1 MTRTATTPAHFHHSA
16 PSDDLVPSA
25 WLRVQPLEEF
35 FIFNPAIVRFHDRL
49 LMTYRVD
56 FGRGASATTR
66 AACAICV
73 LDAQLQVMPGS
84 VVALSD
90 TIVDGG
96 ANHFDPRFVVVGD
109 RLFVHYN
116 NNWDTQ
122 PNQIFLVELDPQT
135 LAARAPA
142 RALHLDGP
150 RQPIEK
156 NWMLFAHEGD
166 LFAIYQIDPHI
177 VLRVEI
183 EARGAVRCRPVHRTM
198 WETGSYTRRY
208 GAPRGGSPPV
218 RVGEHYIALFHSRTL
233 PRAVAAANAP
243 PAVIR
248 MSRTGWFKPIKRWLS
263 ERLDP
268 LRYFG
273 GVYGFAAAPP
283 FAPIFIRP
291 EPLLHPEA
299 EACRRQAPAAH
310 LSPRRVVYPSG
321 LVHLAPDRWLVSYGV
336 HDERCVLRSFTERE
350 LWGGTV
356 AGRWRAVQP

>member
-1 MTRTATTPAHFHHSA
+1 VSDHPAAVGGLHHVVPTGA
-16 PSDDLVPSA
+16 LVPPV
-25 WLRVQPLEEF
+25 WLRSRALADF
-35 FIFNPAIVRFHDRL
+35 FVFNPAIVRHHDRL

-56 FGRGASATTR
+56 FGRAAPARTR
-66 AACAICV
+66 IACAICV
-73 LDAQLQVMPGS
+73 LDERFQVTPGS

-90 TIVDGG
+90 TVIDGG
-96 ANHFDPRFVVVGD
+96 ANHFDPRFVAVGD

-116 NNWDTQ
+116 NNRDTQ

-177 VLRVEI
+177 VLHVDLD
-183 EARGAVRCRPVHRTM
+183 ARGAVRCRPVHRTA
-198 WETGSYTRRY
+198 WGTGGYTRRY
-208 GAPRGGSPPV
+208 GAPHGGAPPV
-218 RVGEHYIALFHSRTL
+218 RVGDHYIAIFHSRTL
-233 PRAVAAANAP
+233 PRAVAATNAP
-243 PAVIR
+243 PAVVR
-248 MSRTGWFKPIKRWLS
+248 MSRTGWFKRIKRWLRQ
-263 ERLDP
+263 RLDP

-291 EPLLHPEA
+291 EPLLRPDA
-299 EACRRQAPAAH
+299 EAPRRRPAASD
-310 LSPRRVVYPSG
+310 LTPRRVVYPSG
-321 LVHLAPDRWLVSYGV
+321 LVRLEDDQWLVSYGV
-336 HDERCVLRSFTERE
+336 HDERCVLRMFSSQEMLGE
-350 LWGGTV
+350 HGMP
-356 AGRWRAVQP
+356 AQAAP